1 MITRR
6 FIEKVHSA
14 FDELNYHE
22 TAAFDFDAFEKAA
35 VKTLARCAEL
45 DDALVAVRMYCF
57 VSKNQRKIKRI
68 FRRKLQIF
76 NKYAYEG
83 GSLSDNAAGCAC
95 ITNAI
100 NNNVHEVYI
109 ASRQFKAEDKFYA
122 FGYKNGKYTVF
133 DDGNYYMKYAKLS
146 SVKMKI
152 FNKWHKCLCNIVLS
166 KDLGIFLEKNLT
178 PYELVVYDDLVGIY
192 NRSYIESLSGSDLI
206 DSDKMLGS
214 IQWDIIDKNS
224 DFGVAKLNVYYSD
237 QNYEM
242 LFLFAA
248 STFLLFANMI
258 EAEKAAKK
266 AAKKAE
272 KKAAEEAAA
281 SMAIMNSIIRR
292 R

>member
-6 FIEKVHSA
+6 FIEKVHVA

-22 TAAFDFDAFEKAA
+22 TAAFDFNAFEKAA
-35 VKTLARCAEL
+35 VKTLAHCAEL

-57 VSKNQRKIKRI
+57 VSKNRRKIEEM
-68 FRRKLQIF
+68 FDRKLQTF
-76 NKYAYEG
+76 NEYAYEG
-83 GSLSDNAAGCAC
+83 GSLSDNADGSIY

-100 NNNVHEVYI
+100 YNKIHEVCMV
-109 ASRQFKAEDKFYA
+109 SQGFEPDDTFYG
-122 FGYKNGKYTVF
+122 FEYKGGKYTVF

-152 FNKWHKCLCNIVLS
+152 FDKENKCLCNIVLS
-166 KDLGIFLEKNLT
+166 EELGIFLEKNLT

-192 NRSYIESLSGSDLI
+192 NCSYIESLSGSDLI
-206 DSDKMLGS
+206 NPDKMLGC

-224 DFGVAKLNVYYSD
+224 DFGVAKLNIFVD
-237 QNYEM
+237 DEDYEM
-242 LFLFAA
+242 LSLFAA

-258 EAEKAAKK
+258 KAKK
-266 AAKKAE
+266 AISRGLSQG
-272 KKAAEEAAA
+272 A
-281 SMAIMNSIIRR
+281 SFALISSMRR